1 MSNRSSFFIYYSLF
15 SSAHCHTLT
24 LAYYFPFI
32 TPPSSFIIP
41 YLASMDNYQI
51 AEQLSLLSKL
61 MDIHGENSFK
71 AKSYSSAAF
80 AIEKLP
86 QELSTLPES
95 KISSIRGIG
104 DSVSKKIVEL
114 IQTGELSTLKELLN
128 QTPEGV
134 LEMMSIKGLGPKKI
148 HTIWKELHIS
158 TIQELKEACELH
170 RIAQQKGFG
179 DKTEQK
185 ILEAIQFQQQNK
197 GKYMYAE
204 LESFAEALQTKLS
217 DKYSQDQTTITGAFR
232 RQLEVIETL
241 EWVTTVSKKD
251 LIHFF
256 PKDETQVVDE
266 SEEHIQFLANGAI
279 RLYFHLTTK
288 ESFYQKLFN
297 TSASPTFLQATGP
310 ATVGE
315 SEEAIF
321 TEKGLPYIP
330 PYLREESSMLTKVH
344 QNGVPDVLQVSDIKG
359 LIHSHSTWS
368 DGAYKI
374 EEMANELIR
383 LGFEYLVISDHSKAA
398 SYANGLNEERIKEQH
413 QEIDALN
420 KKLAPFK
427 IYKSIECDILG
438 DGSMDYSNEVLSS
451 FDLVIASIHSNLDMD
466 EEKAMQRLMGAITN
480 PYVTILG
487 HMTGRLVIRRR
498 GYPVDHKAIIDACA
512 ANHVAIEINASPYRL
527 DMDWRYVDYAIEKGV
542 LLSINPD
549 AHAVE
554 EFDNIKYGVLVA
566 QKGGL
571 TKKQNLS
578 SFSRDEFEAFLQKR
592 KKAKQL
598 N

>member
-1 MSNRSSFFIYYSLF
+1 
-15 SSAHCHTLT
+15 
-24 LAYYFPFI
+24 
-32 TPPSSFIIP
+32 
-41 YLASMDNYQI
+41 MDNYQI
-51 AEQLSLLSKL
+51 AEQLNLLSKL

-71 AKSYSSAAF
+71 SKSYSSAAF

-86 QELSTLPES
+86 QALSTLPEN

-104 DSVSKKIVEL
+104 ESVAKKIVEL
-114 IQTGELSTLKELLN
+114 VQTGELSALKELLTI
-128 QTPEGV
+128 TPEGV

-148 HTIWKELHIS
+148 HTIWKELHIA
-158 TIQELKEACELH
+158 TIEELKEACQEH
-170 RIAQQKGFG
+170 RIAKQKGFG

-185 ILEAIQFQQQNK
+185 ILEAIHFQQQNK
-197 GKYMYAE
+197 GKFMYAE
-204 LESFAEALQTKLS
+204 IESFAEALQTKLS
-217 DKYSQDQTTITGAFR
+217 EKYSQAQTSITGAFR

-241 EWVTTVSKKD
+241 EWVTTLSKEN

-256 PKDETQVVDE
+256 PKEETEILDE
-266 SEEHIQFLANGAI
+266 SDAHIHFLANGSI
-279 RLYFHLTTK
+279 RLYFHLASP
-288 ESFYQKLFN
+288 ENFIQKLF
-297 TSASPTFLQATGP
+297 TTTASPAFLEAFGAVITS
-310 ATVGE
+310 E

-321 TEKGLPYIP
+321 STKGLPFIP
-330 PYLREESSMLTKVH
+330 PYLRENSDVLHKIKE
-344 QNGVPDVLQVSDIKG
+344 QGVPDVVQVKDIKG

-368 DGAYKI
+368 DGSYSL

-398 SYANGLNEERIKEQH
+398 SYANGLSEERIKEQH
-413 QEIDALN
+413 REIDALN

-427 IYKSIECDILG
+427 IFKSIECDILG

-451 FDLVIASIHSNLDMD
+451 FDMVIASIHSNLDMD

-487 HMTGRLVIRRR
+487 HMTGRLVIRRK

-512 ANHVAIEINASPYRL
+512 ANNVAIEINASPYRL
-527 DMDWRYVDYAIEKGV
+527 DIDWRYIDYALEKGV

-549 AHAVE
+549 AHALE
-554 EFDNIKYGVLVA
+554 EFANIKYGVLVA

-571 TKKQNLS
+571 TKQHNLS
-578 SFSRDEFEAFLQKR
+578 SYSREAFEAFLQNR
-592 KKAKQL
+592 KAIKKL
-598 N
+598 S

>member
-1 MSNRSSFFIYYSLF
+1 MAFLSICSLPRHSLF
-15 SSAHCHTLT
+15 TIH
-24 LAYYFPFI
+24 
-32 TPPSSFIIP
+32 
-41 YLASMDNYQI
+41 YLAGMDNYQI
-51 AEQLSLLSKL
+51 AEQLNLLSKL

-71 AKSYSSAAF
+71 AKSYSSSAF

-86 QELSTLPES
+86 QALSTLPEN

-104 DSVSKKIVEL
+104 ESVGKKIVEL
-114 IQTGELSTLKELLN
+114 IQTGELTALKELLA

-148 HTIWKELHIS
+148 HTLWKNLHIS
-158 TIQELKEACELH
+158 TIEELKEACESH

-197 GKYMYAE
+197 GKFMYAE
-204 LESFAEALQTKLS
+204 VESFAEALQAKLS
-217 DKYSQDQTTITGAFR
+217 EKFSQDQTALTSAFR
-232 RQLEVIETL
+232 RQLEVIAVL
-241 EWVTTVSKKD
+241 EWVTTITKED
-251 LIHFF
+251 LTHFF
-256 PKDETQVVDE
+256 PEDETQILDE
-266 SEEHIQFLANGAI
+266 SNEHIQFLANDSI
-279 RLYFHLTTK
+279 RLLFHLATK
-288 ESFYQKLFN
+288 DSFYQKLFN
-297 TSASPTFLQATGP
+297 TSASPAFLEAFGP
-310 ATVGE
+310 AIAGD

-321 TEKGLPYIP
+321 ADKGLPYIP
-330 PYLREESSMLTKVH
+330 PYLRESHHILNKIKQQGLPV
-344 QNGVPDVLQVSDIKG
+344 VLQVNDIKG

-368 DGAYKI
+368 DGSYTI

-398 SYANGLNEERIKEQH
+398 SYANGLSEERIKEQH
-413 QEIDALN
+413 REIDLLN

-438 DGSMDYSNEVLSS
+438 DGSLDYSNDVLSS

-498 GYPVDHKAIIDACA
+498 GYPVDHQAIIDACA

-527 DMDWRYVDYAIEKGV
+527 DMDWRHIEYALEKGV

-549 AHAVE
+549 AHALE
-554 EFDNIKYGVLVA
+554 EFKNVKYGVLVA

-571 TKKQNLS
+571 TKQHNLS
-578 SFSRDEFEAFLQKR
+578 SFSRNEFEAFLQNR
-592 KKAKQL
+592 RALKKL
-598 N
+598 S

>member
-1 MSNRSSFFIYYSLF
+1 
-15 SSAHCHTLT
+15 
-24 LAYYFPFI
+24 
-32 TPPSSFIIP
+32 
-41 YLASMDNYQI
+41 MDNYYI
-51 AEQLSLLSKL
+51 AERLNLLSKL

-86 QELSTLPES
+86 QALNTMPES

-104 DSVSKKIVEL
+104 ESVGKKIIEL
-114 IQTGELSTLKELLN
+114 IQTGELTALKDLLA

-158 TIQELKEACELH
+158 TIEELKEACEAN
-170 RIAQQKGFG
+170 RIAKQKGFG

-197 GKYMYAE
+197 GKFMYAE
-204 LESFAEALQTKLS
+204 VESFAQALQTKLS
-217 DKYSQDQTTITGAFR
+217 EKFSQAQTALTGAFR
-232 RQLEVIETL
+232 RQLEVIDLL
-241 EWVTTVSKKD
+241 EWVTTLSKEE
-251 LIHFF
+251 LTHFF

-266 SEEHIQFLANGAI
+266 SEEHIQFIANGSI
-279 RLYFHLTTK
+279 RLYFHLTSTDC
-288 ESFYQKLFN
+288 FYQKLFT
-297 TSASPTFLQATGP
+297 TSASVDFLDALGTI
-310 ATVGE
+310 TTSE
-315 SEEAIF
+315 SEDTIF
-321 TEKGLPYIP
+321 AEKGLPYIP
-330 PYLREESSMLTKVH
+330 PYLREGRGIISKVK
-344 QNGVPDVLQVSDIKG
+344 QQGVPDVLQVRDIKG

-374 EEMANELIR
+374 EEMANELIS

-398 SYANGLNEERIKEQH
+398 SYANGLSEERIKEQH
-413 QEIDALN
+413 REIDALN

-438 DGSMDYSNEVLSS
+438 DGTMDYSNEVLSS
-451 FDLVIASIHSNLDMD
+451 FDLVIASIHSNLDME

-527 DMDWRYVDYAIEKGV
+527 DMDWRYIDYAIEKGV

-549 AHAVE
+549 AHALE

-571 TKKQNLS
+571 TKQHNLS
-578 SFSRDEFEAFLQKR
+578 SFSRDEFEAFLQNR
-592 KKAKQL
+592 KAVKNL

>member
-1 MSNRSSFFIYYSLF
+1 
-15 SSAHCHTLT
+15 
-24 LAYYFPFI
+24 
-32 TPPSSFIIP
+32 
-41 YLASMDNYQI
+41 MDNYYI
-51 AEQLSLLSKL
+51 AEQLNLLSKL

-86 QELSTLPES
+86 QALNTLPES

-104 DSVSKKIVEL
+104 ESVSKKIVEL
-114 IQTGELSTLKELLN
+114 IQTGELAALKELLL

-158 TIQELKEACELH
+158 TIEELKEACEAN
-170 RIAQQKGFG
+170 RIAKQKGFG

-185 ILEAIQFQQQNK
+185 ILEAIHFQQQNK
-197 GKYMYAE
+197 GKFMYAE
-204 LESFAEALQTKLS
+204 VESFAEALQTKLS
-217 DKYSQDQTTITGAFR
+217 EKYSQAQTAITGAFR
-232 RQLEVIETL
+232 RQLEIIEAL
-241 EWVTTVSKKD
+241 EWVTTISKEE

-256 PKDETQVVDE
+256 PKDETQIIDE
-266 SEEHIQFLANGAI
+266 SEEHIQFLANGSI
-279 RLYFHLTTK
+279 RLYFYLTSK
-288 ESFYQKLFN
+288 EHFYQKLFN
-297 TSASPTFLQATGP
+297 TSASPAFIQPIGAATTGD
-310 ATVGE
+310 

-321 TEKGLPYIP
+321 AEKGLPYIP
-330 PYLREESSMLTKVH
+330 PYLREESNILTKVKQH
-344 QNGVPDVLQVSDIKG
+344 GVPDVLHVKDIKG

-374 EEMANELIR
+374 EEMANELIK

-398 SYANGLNEERIKEQH
+398 SYANGLSEERIKEQH
-413 QEIDALN
+413 KEIDALN

-512 ANHVAIEINASPYRL
+512 THHVAIEINASPYRL
-527 DMDWRYVDYAIEKGV
+527 DIDWRYVDYAIEKGV

-549 AHAVE
+549 AHALE
-554 EFDNIKYGVLVA
+554 EFQNIKYGVLVA

-571 TKKQNLS
+571 TKQHNLS

-592 KKAKQL
+592 KIVKQL

>member
-1 MSNRSSFFIYYSLF
+1 
-15 SSAHCHTLT
+15 
-24 LAYYFPFI
+24 
-32 TPPSSFIIP
+32 
-41 YLASMDNYQI
+41 MDNYNI
-51 AEQLSLLSKL
+51 AEQLNLLSKL

-80 AIEKLP
+80 AIEKFP
-86 QELSTLPES
+86 QALSTMPEN

-104 DSVSKKIVEL
+104 ESVGKKIIEL
-114 IQTGELSTLKELLN
+114 IQTGELTALKEVLA

-158 TIQELKEACELH
+158 TIEELKEACETN
-170 RIAQQKGFG
+170 RIAKQKGFG

-197 GKYMYAE
+197 GKFMYAE
-204 LESFAEALQTKLS
+204 VESFAQALQTKLS
-217 DKYSQDQTTITGAFR
+217 EKFSQAQTVLTGAYR
-232 RQLEVIETL
+232 RQLEVIEQL
-241 EWVTTVSKKD
+241 EWVTTIAKED

-256 PKDETQVVDE
+256 PKDETHVVDQ
-266 SEEHIQFLANGAI
+266 SNEHIQFLANGSI
-279 RLYFHLTTK
+279 RLYFHLTSN
-288 ESFYQKLFN
+288 ELFNQKLFT
-297 TSASPTFLQATGP
+297 TSASSDFLEAIGDIPTSD
-310 ATVGE
+310 

-321 TEKGLPYIP
+321 AGKGLPYIP
-330 PYLREESSMLTKVH
+330 PYLREGSDIISKVK
-344 QNGVPDVLQVSDIKG
+344 QQGLPEVLQVKDIKG

-368 DGAYKI
+368 DGGYKI
-374 EEMANELIR
+374 EEMANELIS

-398 SYANGLNEERIKEQH
+398 SYANGLSEERIIEQH
-413 QEIDALN
+413 KEIDTLN

-438 DGSMDYSNEVLSS
+438 DGTMDYNNEVLSS
-451 FDLVIASIHSNLDMD
+451 FDLVIASIHSNLDME

-487 HMTGRLVIRRR
+487 HMTGRLIIRRR

-512 ANHVAIEINASPYRL
+512 VNHVAIEINASPYRL
-527 DMDWRYVDYAIEKGV
+527 DMDWRYIDYALERGV

-549 AHAVE
+549 AHGLE

-571 TKKQNLS
+571 PKQYNLS
-578 SFSRDEFEAFLQKR
+578 SFSRDEFDAFLQKR
-592 KKAKQL
+592 KSLKNL